1 MEEPSNFLEMAK
13 VLSGSSCFIDNT
25 GLREKLKRNIRYGF
39 DNKGRVAINLKQT
52 TTIK

>member
-13 VLSGSSCFIDNT
+13 VLLGSSCFIDNT

-39 DNKGRVAINLKQT
+39 DDEDRVAINLKEI